1 MTIKGFTHKE
11 AIDEIV
17 NNVEASRDLIETAI
31 NMDIQTFEEGQTYVN
46 TYRLYDQMMS
56 MATVLRAKF
65 YEVTEFIIKKI
76 ADGTI
81 EVVDNGYDDVKEIMQ
96 CVIEHRPDY
105 TVHPVCLTT
114 DNCVVF
120 AIHSK
125 CNDEGICYMYRLELS
140 NDLTKVINFE
150 GHQLVSG

>member
-1 MTIKGFTHKE
+1 MELKEFTHKE
-11 AIDEIV
+11 AVDKIV
-17 NNVEASRDLIETAI
+17 NNVEVSRDIIETAI
-31 NMDIQTFEEGQTYVN
+31 NMNIHTLEEGQAYVSTYK
-46 TYRLYDQMMS
+46 LYDQLMS

-65 YEVTEFIIKKI
+65 YELTEFIIKKI

-96 CVIEHRPDY
+96 SVIEHRPDY
-105 TVHPVCLTT
+105 TVHPACLTT
-114 DNCVVF
+114 DDYVAF

-125 CNDEGICYMYRLELS
+125 CNDEGVCYMYRLELS
-140 NDLTKVINFE
+140 NDLTKLINFE